1 MEWNSY
7 PKSHSTG
14 LAPGRKNNSVPTKDR
29 ASGGTGICFA
39 FIGLQRGG
47 TGSDMEETQ
56 GKFMG
61 ECWIGML
68 GCGHNQRHAEAE
80 IEQLN
85 SISFG

>member
-1 MEWNSY
+1 
-7 PKSHSTG
+7 
-14 LAPGRKNNSVPTKDR
+14 
-29 ASGGTGICFA
+29 
-39 FIGLQRGG
+39 
-47 TGSDMEETQ
+47 MEETQ